1 MSEFSDRLNKK
12 IKESGLKRTAFAD
25 EVGIKNQSIT
35 DWEKR
40 GTIPAGDVCLR
51 MADFL
56 DVPVGW
62 LISGKAES
70 GINDEELELIRKFRG
85 LKPGNK
91 NAVSVFISALYVQDR
106 AESVNNRIS

>member
-56 DVPVGW
+56 DVPVDW
-62 LISGKAES
+62 LISGKTEGGMS
-70 GINDEELELIRKFRG
+70 EDEMELVRKFRM
-85 LKPGNK
+85 LPPEQKSIVETLV
-91 NAVSVFISALYVQDR
+91 NAMTEQNQ
-106 AESVNNRIS
+106 ESTETKIG

>member
-51 MADFL
+51 MANFL
-56 DVPVGW
+56 NVPVDW
-62 LISGKAES
+62 LISGKTES
-70 GINDEELELIRKFRG
+70 GMSDDEMELVRKFRM
-85 LKPGNK
+85 LPPEQKSIVETLV
-91 NAVSVFISALYVQDR
+91 NAMTEQNQEDTETKIG
-106 AESVNNRIS
+106 

>member
-25 EVGIKNQSIT
+25 E
-35 DWEKR
+35 
-40 GTIPAGDVCLR
+40 
-51 MADFL
+51 
-56 DVPVGW
+56 
-62 LISGKAES
+62 
-70 GINDEELELIRKFRG
+70 ELELVRKFRG

-106 AESVNNRIS
+106 AENANTTA

>member
-56 DVPVGW
+56 DVPVEW
-62 LISGKAES
+62 LISGKTEG
-70 GINDEELELIRKFRG
+70 GISDEELELVRKFRR

-91 NAVSVFISALYVQDR
+91 NAVSVFISALYAQDR
-106 AESVNNRIS
+106 AESANITA